1 MLTFSHN
8 VGLLH
13 INLDQLH
20 RGLISITSEP
30 RLPDESTIRH
40 NKNCVISL
48 CGKTGLYIRS
58 LTQQRLNCGEKRQ
71 PEKLS
76 TGSLQGTLWT
86 LCRQFPSQCQL
97 VDQLTALSAYL
108 KHYLLNYWN
117 CLCCVFVRKWC
128 ALCIS
133 KDPSTQK
140 RCCVQPICWPIY
152 PSQKGILFLVTQ
164 NINLRNKTT
173 ELAHPIHNQ
182 KNQNLDQ
189 WYLATKQRMSGLST
203 LG

>member
-1 MLTFSHN
+1 MERNGNQRSCL
-8 VGLLH
+8 
-13 INLDQLH
+13 
-20 RGLISITSEP
+20 RGA
-30 RLPDESTIRH
+30 
-40 NKNCVISL
+40 
-48 CGKTGLYIRS
+48 
-58 LTQQRLNCGEKRQ
+58 
-71 PEKLS
+71 
-76 TGSLQGTLWT
+76 
-86 LCRQFPSQCQL
+86 CRVHFGHFAGNFHLCQL

-152 PSQKGILFLVTQ
+152 PSRRGILFPGTQ
-164 NINLRNKTT
+164 HKNLRNKTT

>member
-1 MLTFSHN
+1 MRVLSDTIKTAWFHN
-8 VGLLH
+8 VAEQ
-13 INLDQLH
+13 DF
-20 RGLISITSEP
+20 
-30 RLPDESTIRH
+30 
-40 NKNCVISL
+40 
-48 CGKTGLYIRS
+48 IRS

-76 TGSLQGTLWT
+76 TGSLQGTLWR

-117 CLCCVFVRKWC
+117 CLCCVFVRKWF
-128 ALCIS
+128 ALCMS

-164 NINLRNKTT
+164 HINLRNKTT

-203 LG
+203 LGWMSSHPMISCLCLQQNLRLRILGFWWKNIWG